1 MVMNVSNATTDT
13 AVIGR
18 GVPSSSS
25 SVASPLPKRQGVA
38 ADGQPQDQPATTST
52 ANQVSETAMQAAV
65 TRLNDYVQNVQR
77 NLEFSVDK
85 ETGCT
90 VVTVR
95 DAETDEVIRQI
106 PPEKMLA
113 IMRAL
118 AEGASGSAGLG
129 LLVREKA

>member
-1 MVMNVSNATTDT
+1 MVMNVNNATTDT
-13 AVIGR
+13 VVTGR

-25 SVASPLPKRQGVA
+25 SAVSPLPKRQGVA
-38 ADGQPQDQPATTST
+38 ADGQQQDQPATTST

-95 DAETDEVIRQI
+95 DGETNEVIRQI

-113 IMRAL
+113 VMRAL
-118 AEGASGSAGLG
+118 VERESGSAGLG

>member
-1 MVMNVSNATTDT
+1 MVTNVSNATTDT

-25 SVASPLPKRQGVA
+25 SAASPLPKRQGVA
-38 ADGQPQDQPATTST
+38 ADGQPQDQPATTS

-118 AEGASGSAGLG
+118 AEGESGSAGLG

>member
-1 MVMNVSNATTDT
+1 MNVSNATTDT

-25 SVASPLPKRQGVA
+25 PPASALPKRQGVA
-38 ADGQPQDQPATTST
+38 ADGQPPDQPTAAT
-52 ANQVSETAMQAAV
+52 AADQVSETVMQAAV
-65 TRLNDYVQNVQR
+65 TRLNDYVQDVQR
-77 NLEFSVDK
+77 NLEFSIDK
-85 ETGCT
+85 DTGCT

-113 IMRAL
+113 VMRAL
-118 AEGASGSAGLG
+118 AERESGSPAPG

>member
-13 AVIGR
+13 VVTGR

-25 SVASPLPKRQGVA
+25 SAASPLPKRQGVA
-38 ADGQPQDQPATTST
+38 ADGQPQDQPAATS
-52 ANQVSETAMQAAV
+52 ADQVSETAMQAAV

-95 DAETDEVIRQI
+95 DGETNEVIRQI

-113 IMRAL
+113 VMRAL
-118 AEGASGSAGLG
+118 VERESGSAGLG